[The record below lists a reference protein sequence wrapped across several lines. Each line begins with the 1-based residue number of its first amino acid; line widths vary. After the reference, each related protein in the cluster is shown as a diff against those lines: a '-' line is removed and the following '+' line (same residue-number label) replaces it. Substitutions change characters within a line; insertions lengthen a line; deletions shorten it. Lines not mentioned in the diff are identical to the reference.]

1 MTSKKSFLA
10 RIAGANRQK
19 AWMWLLSIITML
31 VYFPFVT
38 VIYLNRVALWYGV
51 ETPEQKIIFVEQ
63 MKEAV
68 CDALAFKDSLIICF
82 LAIVFGIGLF
92 GYLNNRSKV
101 DMLKSIPVK
110 HKTMFFRDYLAGLI
124 IFIVPYIVSL
134 VISTI
139 IASAWGY
146 MTLLA
151 FKECIYTLFVNL
163 VIFLFYYSLSIVCVC
178 LTGNILVGAGLIAA
192 VGFGPALTAEMI
204 DSFKFFCF
212 GTATGTFSVPSAAL
226 IPGLYTNQYVY
237 WLKEMNDLS
246 AEIKYMLPD
255 LIVWIA
261 GAVITMILSYV
272 LYMNRPAEAMHKAVY
287 SKPLRILI
295 KLLIIPAAALF
306 VAVPVYQSSADSK
319 WITAIA
325 AVIAAIIIGMT
336 IEGIYAFDIKGAFKS
351 LWSTALGAVLTVG
364 VLLVFFYDLIGY
376 DAYVPKAS
384 NLKSYALET
393 YPGAYADR
401 FDFKIYDDPNVPMD
415 VRWTDRS
422 QFMRDQMF
430 METTDA
436 IVRLAE
442 IGVRNN
448 LEETAET
455 DTDISTLAV
464 FYRLK
469 SGATTSR
476 FIYINRKDP
485 ETIALLNEIVGDP
498 AYIETLFTAVSQKE
512 ELDRANAVIRY
523 SNGVGYEIVDAD
535 VTGIL
540 DAWYED
546 AQRFD
551 YSKGLTDNPVGV
563 LSFMIQGSLEYTLP
577 VYSDYS
583 RTIAMVKQ
591 HGGYLSNEFSAS
603 DIDSITVTNFHN
615 EVYSDSGYYGDD
627 PSVTVTIDD
636 PEDIKELLKFIKPSS
651 LGRVWNTYEEERNS
665 YSVNVS
671 FNSSYE
677 YARKG
682 ESFMFEFTDE
692 VPDWI
697 KTLTE

>member
-1 MTSKKSFLA
+1 MTSKKSFWA
-10 RIAGANRQK
+10 KIAGANRQK

-38 VIYLNRVALWYGV
+38 VIYLNRVALWYGAD
-51 ETPEQKIIFVEQ
+51 TPEQKIIYVEQ

-68 CDALAFKDSLIICF
+68 CDALAFKDSIIICL

-110 HKTMFFRDYLAGLI
+110 QKTMFLKDYLAGLI
-124 IFIVPYIVSL
+124 IFIVPYMIC
-134 VISTI
+134 VIISII
-139 IASAWGY
+139 IASAWGF
-146 MTLLA
+146 MTMLA
-151 FKECIYTLFVNL
+151 LEECIYTIFVNL
-163 VIFLFYYSLSIVCVC
+163 VIFIFYYSLAIVCVC
-178 LTGNILVGAGLIAA
+178 LTGNILVGGGLIAA
-192 VGFGPALTAEMI
+192 VGFGPALTAEMVE
-204 DSFKFFCF
+204 SFKFFCF
-212 GTATGTFSVPSAAL
+212 GTATGTFDVPSAAL

-237 WLKEMNDLS
+237 WLKEMNDLTS
-246 AEIKYMLPD
+246 EIKYMLTD
-255 LIVWIA
+255 LIVWII
-261 GAVITMILSYV
+261 GAAILTVLSYV
-272 LYMNRPAEAMHKAVY
+272 LYMKRPAEAMHKAVY

-295 KLLIIPAAALF
+295 KLLIIPAGALF

-319 WITAIA
+319 WITTIA

-336 IEGIYAFDIKGAFKS
+336 IEGIYAFDIKGAIKS
-351 LWSTALGAVLTVG
+351 LWSTALGALLTVG
-364 VLLVFFYDLIGY
+364 ILMIFFYDLVGY
-376 DAYVPKAS
+376 DAYVPKVS
-384 NLKSYALET
+384 NLKSYAIET

-401 FDFKIYDDPNVPMD
+401 YDFKIYDDPGIPMD

-430 METTDA
+430 MDTTDA
-436 IVRLAE
+436 IIKLAQ
-442 IGVRNN
+442 ISVRND
-448 LEETAET
+448 LEDTAVENP
-455 DTDISTLAV
+455 DISTIAV

-469 SGATTSR
+469 SGLTTSR
-476 FIYINRKDP
+476 FVYVDRSDP
-485 ETIALLNEIVGDP
+485 ETTELLNEIVGDP
-498 AYIETLFTAVSQKE
+498 KYIEALFTAVSQKE

-523 SNGVGYEIVDAD
+523 TNGVGYEIVDAD
-535 VTGIL
+535 VTGII

-546 AQRFD
+546 AEHFD
-551 YSKGLTDNPVGV
+551 YLKGLKDNPIGV
-563 LSFMIQGSLEYTLP
+563 LNFKVQGMLEYSLP
-577 VYSDYS
+577 VYPDFT

-591 HGGYLSNEFSAS
+591 HGGYLSNEFNSS
-603 DIDSITVTNFHN
+603 DIDSVIVTNYHN
-615 EVYSDSGYYGDD
+615 ELYSDPDFYGDD
-627 PSVTVTIDD
+627 PSVVVTIDD
-636 PEDIKELLKFIKPSS
+636 PEDIKELLKFVKPVS
-651 LGRVWNTYEEERNS
+651 LMRVWNTYGDEKDS
-665 YSVNVS
+665 YSVNVY

>member
-1 MTSKKSFLA
+1 
-10 RIAGANRQK
+10 
-19 AWMWLLSIITML
+19 
-31 VYFPFVT
+31 
-38 VIYLNRVALWYGV
+38 
-51 ETPEQKIIFVEQ
+51 
-63 MKEAV
+63 
-68 CDALAFKDSLIICF
+68 
-82 LAIVFGIGLF
+82 
-92 GYLNNRSKV
+92 
-101 DMLKSIPVK
+101 
-110 HKTMFFRDYLAGLI
+110 
-124 IFIVPYIVSL
+124 
-134 VISTI
+134 
-139 IASAWGY
+139 

-151 FKECIYTLFVNL
+151 FKECIYTLFVNI

-237 WLKEMNDLS
+237 WLKDMNDLS

-272 LYMNRPAEAMHKAVY
+272 LYMNRPADAMHKAVY

-401 FDFKIYDDPNVPMD
+401 YDFKIYDDPNVPMD

-442 IGVRNN
+442 IGVRNK

-469 SGATTSR
+469 GGATTSR

-485 ETIALLNEIVGDP
+485 ETIELLNEIVGDP
-498 AYIETLFTAVSQKE
+498 AYIETLFAAVSQKE

-563 LSFMIQGSLEYTLP
+563 LSFKVQGALEYTLP

-591 HGGYLSNEFSAS
+591 HGGYLSN
-603 DIDSITVTNFHN
+603 
-615 EVYSDSGYYGDD
+615 
-627 PSVTVTIDD
+627 
-636 PEDIKELLKFIKPSS
+636 
-651 LGRVWNTYEEERNS
+651 
-665 YSVNVS
+665 
-671 FNSSYE
+671 
-677 YARKG
+677 
-682 ESFMFEFTDE
+682 
-692 VPDWI
+692 
-697 KTLTE
+697 